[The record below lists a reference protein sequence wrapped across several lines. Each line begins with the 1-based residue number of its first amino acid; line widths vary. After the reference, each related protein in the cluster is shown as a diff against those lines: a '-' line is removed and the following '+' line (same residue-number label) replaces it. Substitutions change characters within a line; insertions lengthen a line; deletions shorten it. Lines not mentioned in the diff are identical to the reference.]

1 MNASLARDGAPA
13 LNLGG
18 VEPGDFTAHSGL
30 IVPKYAVPSPTES
43 DAAVG
48 SEESLAEVRELRPET
63 VETDTD
69 EFAVVDDD
77 PEPETAQAPDFSRPV
92 KITAVP
98 MPVPERTEI
107 RINPTPVAPAPAK
120 EPTPPPVET
129 AKRPSLVSLLLG
141 EKIEA
146 EVPKSAVVVAAVFLV
161 PVAFIAFALSFQIT
175 LPLIENGGWSGV
187 VAWMGPLLLDAAATA
202 AAIFGTLSRHYLFV
216 RSGRMLLLLATV
228 LSVWLNMD
236 GHAYYA
242 SKHPD
247 SAKSLAMVS
256 YSIAVPII
264 LAILIHLFGTALG
277 VYLEQKQ
284 ERERQERAEAER
296 AERERQETERRREA
310 EQQAERERQA
320 RAQAARAEQN
330 ERIAEL
336 PTPKRGEVATKPV
349 GIAYGVAH
357 EATTFAPLRDV
368 LKDAGYKLPASETT
382 VKNWLPEIR
391 RQLGLV

>member
-13 LNLGG
+13 LTLGG
-18 VEPGDFTAHSGL
+18 VEPDEFTDHGGL
-30 IVPKYAVPSPTES
+30 FVPKHVISSARAEAEP
-43 DAAVG
+43 
-48 SEESLAEVRELRPET
+48 EERLAEVHELHPAT
-63 VETDTD
+63 ETDDTGEIPAVTD
-69 EFAVVDDD
+69 DG
-77 PEPETAQAPDFSRPV
+77 PDFSRPV
-92 KITAVP
+92 TVKALP
-98 MPVPERTEI
+98 MPAPERTEI

-161 PVAFIAFALSFQIT
+161 PVAVIAFALSFQIT

-242 SKHPD
+242 SRHPD

-256 YSIAVPII
+256 YSVAVPII

-277 VYLEQKQ
+277 VYLEQ
-284 ERERQERAEAER
+284 
-296 AERERQETERRREA
+296 
-310 EQQAERERQA
+310 QAERERQA
-320 RAQAARAEQN
+320 RAEAEQAERERQEAERRREAEQRAERERQARAAAAEAEAE
-330 ERIAEL
+330 ERKAAL
-336 PTPKRGEVATKPV
+336 PTPKRGEVASKEV
-349 GIAYGVAH
+349 GIAYGVAYQ
-357 EATTFAPLRDV
+357 ATTYAPLRDV
-368 LKDAGYKLPASETT
+368 LQEAGYRLPSSKNTL
-382 VKNWLPEIR
+382 KNWLPEIKR
-391 RQLGLV
+391 ELGLVA